1 VPSECLKRLIQDLAN
16 NLENSVSAPIVADS
30 QSDLRL
36 MFVPHN
42 DLIIACVAA
51 SSADIGTVFT
61 FLHRLVGIFCAYF
74 ESFMEESVR
83 DNFVIIYELLDE
95 VVDNGYPQLT
105 EPAVLGE
112 FIKIRAHRLE
122 APSLPSAATNTISWR
137 KNGIF
142 YKKNEVFLDVIERCS
157 LLVDGNGKETHS
169 QLTGT
174 LTVRSQLSGLPV
186 CQLSLNERATRKAF
200 DSSPSGHG
208 FLEDMTFHPCVDLAT
223 FRMKHLLCFTP
234 PDGKFDLMTYRT
246 LHPAK
251 PLININATMSSTNS
265 SRIEYAV
272 SLSTL
277 FKEQN
282 IASNIQVEIPVS
294 PDTTSPEIQCSCGTV
309 VYDPEKDALLWTLR
323 NIKGKREFKLQAKL
337 CVPSTGIV
345 TQSPGMTPVRVTFE
359 IPYNTA
365 SGLQVKYLK
374 VVEKDGYSALP
385 WVRYITR
392 SNGYEFRFRK

>member
-1 VPSECLKRLIQDLAN
+1 
-16 NLENSVSAPIVADS
+16 
-30 QSDLRL
+30 
-36 MFVPHN
+36 
-42 DLIIACVAA
+42 
-51 SSADIGTVFT
+51 
-61 FLHRLVGIFCAYF
+61 
-74 ESFMEESVR
+74 
-83 DNFVIIYELLDE
+83 
-95 VVDNGYPQLT
+95 
-105 EPAVLGE
+105 
-112 FIKIRAHRLE
+112 
-122 APSLPSAATNTISWR
+122 
-137 KNGIF
+137 
-142 YKKNEVFLDVIERCS
+142 
-157 LLVDGNGKETHS
+157 
-169 QLTGT
+169 
-174 LTVRSQLSGLPV
+174 
-186 CQLSLNERATRKAF
+186 
-200 DSSPSGHG
+200 
-208 FLEDMTFHPCVDLAT
+208 
-223 FRMKHLLCFTP
+223 
-234 PDGKFDLMTYRT
+234 MTYRT